1 MSPSRI
7 GVASVELCRHW
18 QRRCVRHE
26 TRDPGSARRERYG
39 GGNSCRD
46 DSVNDV
52 AFPISLVCVCVHTY
66 AERTSTYGTVA
77 QCPLCGELEGTCR
90 QVRESFSV
98 QIGLLEPVCC
108 TRPAVLTR
116 KQCS

>member
-1 MSPSRI
+1 MRQEILVRP
-7 GVASVELCRHW
+7 GGSVTE
-18 QRRCVRHE
+18 
-26 TRDPGSARRERYG
+26 G
-39 GGNSCRD
+39 CRD
-46 DSVNDV
+46 GHVNDV
-52 AFPISLVCVCVHTY
+52 AFPISLVYMCVCIGTQSVL
-66 AERTSTYGTVA
+66 YGTVTL
-77 QCPLCGELEGTCR
+77 CPLCGELEGTCR

>member
-1 MSPSRI
+1 MRQEILARP
-7 GVASVELCRHW
+7 GGSVTE
-18 QRRCVRHE
+18 
-26 TRDPGSARRERYG
+26 G
-39 GGNSCRD
+39 CRD
-46 DSVNDV
+46 GLVNDV
-52 AFPISLVCVCVHTY
+52 AFTKSLVCVYVCI
-66 AERTSTYGTVA
+66 STQSVLYGTVTL
-77 QCPLCGELEGTCR
+77 CPLCGEIGGTCR

>member
-1 MSPSRI
+1 MARAPDRVRRRTRHDFIVAGISPNFTPT
-7 GVASVELCRHW
+7 H
-18 QRRCVRHE
+18 
-26 TRDPGSARRERYG
+26 
-39 GGNSCRD
+39 
-46 DSVNDV
+46 
-52 AFPISLVCVCVHTY
+52 PISLVCVCVHTY